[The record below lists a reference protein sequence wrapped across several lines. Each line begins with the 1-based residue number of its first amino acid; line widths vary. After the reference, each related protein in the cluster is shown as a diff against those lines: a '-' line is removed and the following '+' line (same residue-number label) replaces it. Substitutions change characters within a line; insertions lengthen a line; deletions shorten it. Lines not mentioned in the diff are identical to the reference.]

1 MFVFVATKNGKPP
14 NSPSKGQHEAWGPKD
29 KLASKWNNPDSNAV
43 IVDVDCTTDDAKDLC
58 NKYGVQ
64 GYPTLK
70 YFSPTTSKDGDVYE
84 DARDLKARSFGG
96 KKVYAPWTS

>member
-1 MFVFVATKNGKPP
+1 MNPGIRTTSA
-14 NSPSKGQHEAWGPKD
+14 KD
-29 KLASKWNNPDSNAV
+29 KLASKWNKPDSNAV

-84 DARDLKARSFGG
+84 DARDLKAPDGDQVEGG
-96 KKVYAPWTS
+96 WRGLLPCPDRATL